1 MKILQLRFANLNSL
15 YGEWNID
22 FSAPDYTAN
31 GIFALTGPTGA
42 GKSTIL
48 DAICLALYGST
59 PRLGRITKSANEIMS
74 RRTGTCFAEVVF
86 ATQEGRFRCHWGQHR
101 ARKKPTGELQSPQHE
116 ISVADQE
123 GKVLEHQLRRVL
135 TVVEEKTGMDFERFT
150 RSMLL
155 AQGGFDTFL
164 RADTEQ
170 KSALLEQITGTGIYT
185 EISSRV
191 HERQRSERE
200 TLKELEVEIKG
211 IQVLSTEQEREIS
224 AELQVRQQEE
234 QNLNTQLESAT
245 RALLWRK
252 NLLALEQE
260 LNSLAQER
268 STLDRELA
276 DFAPRQQRLEYAQQA
291 TVLEG
296 EYATLLGVRTQ
307 QQSAQEEIA
316 QCQNRI
322 PELEKAADE
331 VQTQVQQAQQLH
343 KQTTQELHHTL
354 QRTQQVR
361 NLDQQLKELQQKLK
375 QLQDT
380 YAADEKQ
387 IRTLEQQRAKAQQRR
402 ETLAQE
408 LDGVEQDL
416 RLNKA
421 VAALVPEL
429 GGIRTGLEQLEQL
442 QQEVYAAQQKGTELS
457 REVSETQQ
465 QERKH
470 AKELNQQ
477 RDRVHKIEEEAESKR
492 QELAQL
498 LAGRKLGEYRREKDA
513 LQRELALLQRIA
525 ALEDQRAHLQEGQ
538 PCPLCGA
545 TAHPYATGE
554 VPEQSETEARIEKFN
569 TLIENAEGL
578 QQEIEKMQA
587 KAEQD
592 RTALTLLKTR
602 GATLEYAYQR
612 AQERKE
618 ENATTLK
625 ELQWRYAA
633 QLDPLQQR
641 IEAFGAHF
649 DPQVP
654 QQSVA
659 YLTQRV
665 EEWQALE
672 QRQTGLNTELTRV
685 DAEVERLDAVLET
698 RRSALEKQ
706 QQELEHQRRANEELQ
721 HQRHELFGDK
731 DPDEMERCARQQ
743 AENAEQ
749 EYTRRQTRLQEAQQ
763 RLTEVCNRRETLKL
777 QIDKRAAELKGLE
790 QNFMHLAKEAGF
802 ASEAAFLEARLV
814 PEERHK
820 LEEESRQLH
829 QRHLELQTRMQDR
842 SAKLEQE
849 RARDLTRAGVEELEQ
864 QSEQLR
870 TQLENVRGTR
880 AELQHRLRE
889 HARAIEHIRD
899 KEGAIRT
906 QRQECAKWERL
917 HGLIG
922 SADGKKFRNFAQGL
936 TFEMMVKHANAQLG
950 RMSERYLLVR
960 DTEHPLELNVM
971 DNYQGGEVRSTR
983 NLSGGESFIVSLSL
997 ALGLSSMASRNIRID
1012 SLFLDEGF
1020 GTLDEDTL
1028 ETALEALA
1036 GLHQEG
1042 KLIGVISHVGGLK
1055 ERIPTRIKVKPQPG
1069 GKSALNGPGV
1079 VKG

>member
-1 MKILQLRFANLNSL
+1 MKILHLRFANLNSL

-22 FSAPDYTAN
+22 FSTPEYSAN

-48 DAICLALYGST
+48 DAICLALYGAT

-86 ATQEGRFRCHWGQHR
+86 ATEEGQYRCHWGQHR
-101 ARKKPTGELQSPQHE
+101 ARRKSTGELQNPRHE
-116 ISVADQE
+116 ISVAAQE
-123 GKVLEHQLRRVL
+123 GEVLENQLRKVL
-135 TVVEEKTGMDFERFT
+135 TMVEKKTGMDFERFT

-200 TLKELEVEIKG
+200 TLKILEAEIKG
-211 IQVLSTEQEREIS
+211 IQILEPEQESKIS
-224 AELQVRQQEE
+224 AELQAREQEE
-234 QNLNTQLESAT
+234 QNLHAELETAT

-252 NLLALEQE
+252 NLIALEQE
-260 LNSLAQER
+260 LNTLGQER
-268 STLDRELA
+268 TTLDAEVA
-276 DFAPRQQRLEYAQQA
+276 DFAPRQQCLERAQQA
-291 TVLEG
+291 TGLEG
-296 EYATLLGVRTQ
+296 EYATLAGVREQ
-307 QQSAQEEIA
+307 QRSAQEELA
-316 QCQNRI
+316 QCQNRV
-322 PELEKAADE
+322 PELEKIADE
-331 VQTQVQQAQQLH
+331 VQIQVQQTQQLH
-343 KQTTQELHHTL
+343 KQTTQELYHTL
-354 QRTQQVR
+354 QQTQQVR
-361 NLDQQLKELQQKLK
+361 AIDKQFKELQQKLK

-380 YAADEKQ
+380 YTADAKQ
-387 IRTLEQQRAKAQQRR
+387 IRTLEQQRAKAQQLR
-402 ETLAQE
+402 EE
-408 LDGVEQDL
+408 LEHERSAVEKGLKD
-416 RLNKA
+416 NSD
-421 VAALVPEL
+421 VAALIPEL
-429 GGIRTGLEQLEQL
+429 GGIRAGLEQLEQL
-442 QQEVYAAQQKGTELS
+442 QQQTRTAQQKGTDFSRELS
-457 REVSETQQ
+457 EAERRERT
-465 QERKH
+465 H
-470 AKELNQQ
+470 AKELEQQ
-477 RDRVHKIEEEAESKR
+477 REKVRKAEEQTENKR
-492 QELAQL
+492 LELKQL
-498 LAGRKLGEYRREKDA
+498 LAGRKLAEYRREKDA

-545 TAHPYATGE
+545 TEHPYATGE

-602 GATLEYAYQR
+602 GATLEYASQR

-625 ELQWRYAA
+625 ELQRRYAA

-641 IEAFGAHF
+641 IEAFGAQF

-654 QQSVA
+654 QQSVT

-665 EEWQALE
+665 EEWQLLE
-672 QRQTGLNTELTRV
+672 QRQTGLNTELARV
-685 DAEVERLDAVLET
+685 DAEIERLNAVLEMQFA
-698 RRSALEKQ
+698 ALEKQ
-706 QQELEHQRRANEELQ
+706 QQELEHQRRANEQLQ
-721 HQRHELFGDK
+721 QQRHELFGDK
-731 DPDEMERCARQQ
+731 DPDKMERRARQQ

-749 EYTRRQTRLQEAQQ
+749 KCTEVQARLQEAQQ
-763 RLTEVCNRRETLKL
+763 RLTEVRNRRETLKL
-777 QIDKRAAELKGLE
+777 QIDKRATELKELE
-790 QNFMHLAKEAGF
+790 LNFLNQCKEAGF
-802 ASEAAFLEARLV
+802 ASEAAFIEARLEAEV
-814 PEERHK
+814 RRK
-820 LEEESRQLH
+820 LEEEARHLH
-829 QRHLELQTRMQDR
+829 QRHLEVETRIKDR

-849 RARDLTRAGVEELEQ
+849 RAQELTRSGVEELEQ
-864 QSEQLR
+864 QSEQLKE
-870 TQLENVRGTR
+870 QLEKVRAGR
-880 AELQHRLRE
+880 AELQQQLRE
-889 HARAIEHIRD
+889 HALALERIRD
-899 KEGAIRT
+899 KEGAIRA
-906 QRQECAKWERL
+906 QRQECARWERL

-950 RMSERYLLVR
+950 RIHERYLLVR
-960 DTEHPLELNVM
+960 DTENPLELNVM

-1069 GKSALNGPGV
+1069 GKSILAGPGV
-1079 VKG
+1079 EKG

>member
-15 YGEWNID
+15 YGEWSID

-86 ATQEGRFRCHWGQHR
+86 ATQEGQFRCHWGQHR

-200 TLKELEVEIKG
+200 TLKELEAEIKG
-211 IQVLSTEQEREIS
+211 IQVLSAEQESEIS
-224 AELQVRQQEE
+224 AELQTRRQEE
-234 QNLNTQLESAT
+234 QNLNTELESAT

-268 STLDRELA
+268 SNLDRELA
-276 DFAPRQQRLEYAQQA
+276 DFAPRRQRLEYAQQA
-291 TVLEG
+291 TALEG

-307 QQSAQEEIA
+307 QRSAQEELA
-316 QCQNRI
+316 QCQNQV
-322 PELEKAADE
+322 PELEKVADE

-354 QRTQQVR
+354 QQTQQVR
-361 NLDQQLKELQQKLK
+361 SLDQQLKELQQKLK

-387 IRTLEQQRAKAQQRR
+387 IRTLEQQRARMQQRR
-402 ETLAQE
+402 QTLEQE
-408 LDGVEQDL
+408 RNAVEKGLKD
-416 RLNKA
+416 NSA
-421 VAALVPEL
+421 VAALIPEL
-429 GGIRTGLEQLEQL
+429 GGIKAGLEQLEQL
-442 QQEVYAAQQKGTELS
+442 QQEIRAAEQKGTEFS
-457 REVSETQQ
+457 RELSEA
-465 QERKH
+465 ERRERTH
-470 AKELNQQ
+470 AKELEQQ
-477 RDRVHKIEEEAESKR
+477 REQVRKGEEQAESKR
-492 QELAQL
+492 QELKQL
-498 LAGRKLGEYRREKDA
+498 LAGRKLAEYRREKDA

-554 VPEQSETEARIEKFN
+554 VPEQSETEARIETFN

-592 RTALTLLKTR
+592 RTALTLLNTK
-602 GATLEYAYQR
+602 GATLEYACQR

-618 ENATTLK
+618 DNATTLK
-625 ELQWRYAA
+625 ELQRRYAA
-633 QLDPLQQR
+633 QLDPLKQR
-641 IEAFGAHF
+641 IEAFGAPF

-685 DAEVERLDAVLET
+685 DAEIERLNAVLEMQFA
-698 RRSALEKQ
+698 ALEKQ
-706 QQELEHQRRANEELQ
+706 QQELEHQRRADEQLQ

-731 DPDEMERCARQQ
+731 DPDEMERRARQQ

-763 RLTEVCNRRETLKL
+763 RLTEVRNRRETLKL
-777 QIDKRAAELKGLE
+777 QIDKRATELKELE
-790 QNFMHLAKEAGF
+790 LNFLRQAKEVGF
-802 ASEAAFLEARLV
+802 GTEAAFLDARLE
-814 PEERHK
+814 PEERRK
-820 LEEESRQLH
+820 LEEEARHLH
-829 QRHLELQTRMQDR
+829 QRHLEVETRIKDR
-842 SAKLEQE
+842 SAKLEEE
-849 RARDLTRAGVEELEQ
+849 RAQELTRAGAEELEQ
-864 QSEQLR
+864 QSEELKE
-870 TQLENVRGTR
+870 QLEKVRARR
-880 AELQHRLRE
+880 AELQHQLRE
-889 HARAIEHIRD
+889 HALALERIRY

-906 QRQECAKWERL
+906 QRQECGKWERL

-936 TFEMMVKHANAQLG
+936 TFEMMVKHANVQLG

-1069 GKSALNGPGV
+1069 GKSILTGPGV
-1079 VKG
+1079 ARG

>member
-1 MKILQLRFANLNSL
+1 MKILHLRFANLNSL

-22 FSAPDYTAN
+22 FSAPEYTAN

-48 DAICLALYGST
+48 DAICLALYGAT

-86 ATQEGRFRCHWGQHR
+86 ATEEGQYRCHWGQHR
-101 ARKKPTGELQSPQHE
+101 ARRKPSGELQNPRHE
-116 ISVADQE
+116 ISVADHE
-123 GKVLEHQLRRVL
+123 GAVLENQLRRVL
-135 TVVEEKTGMDFERFT
+135 NMVEEKTGMDFERFT

-200 TLKELEVEIKG
+200 TLKELEAEIKG
-211 IQVLSTEQEREIS
+211 IQVLSAEQESEIS
-224 AELQVRQQEE
+224 AELQTCQQEE
-234 QNLNTQLESAT
+234 QNLNTGLESAT

-260 LNSLAQER
+260 LNTLKQER
-268 STLDRELA
+268 TTLNRELA
-276 DFAPRQQRLEYAQQA
+276 DFAPRQQRLERAQQA
-291 TVLEG
+291 AGLAG
-296 EYATLLGVRTQ
+296 EYATLLGVREQ
-307 QQSAQEEIA
+307 QRSAQEELD
-316 QCQNRI
+316 QCQARI
-322 PELEKAADE
+322 PDLEKT
-331 VQTQVQQAQQLH
+331 VRQLQTQEQEAQQRH
-343 KQTTQELHHTL
+343 KQTTDKLHHTL
-354 QRTQQVR
+354 QQTQQVR
-361 NLDQQLKELQQKLK
+361 AIDQQLKELQQKLK
-375 QLQDT
+375 QLQDSC
-380 YAADEKQ
+380 AADAKQ
-387 IRTLEQQRAKAQQRR
+387 IRSQEQQCTKAQQRR

-457 REVSETQQ
+457 REVYEAQQ

-470 AKELNQQ
+470 AKELHQQ
-477 RDRVHKIEEEAESKR
+477 RDRVHRIEEEAESKR
-492 QELAQL
+492 RELKQL
-498 LAGRKLGEYRREKDA
+498 LAGRKLAEYRREKDA

-525 ALEDQRAHLQEGQ
+525 ALEDQRALLQEGQ

-545 TAHPYATGE
+545 TIHPYADGD
-554 VPEQSETEARIEKFN
+554 VPEQSETEARIVQLS
-569 TLIENAEGL
+569 TLIENVEGL
-578 QQEIEKMQA
+578 QHDFEKLHARMEQERA
-587 KAEQD
+587 
-592 RTALTLLKTR
+592 ALNQLET
-602 GATLEYAYQR
+602 GAATLEYAHRR

-618 ENATTLK
+618 ENAVTLK
-625 ELQWRYAA
+625 ELQQRYAR
-633 QLDPLQQR
+633 QLEPLQER
-641 IEAFGAHF
+641 IETFGGRF
-649 DPQVP
+649 NPQAP
-654 QQSVA
+654 RESA
-659 YLTQRV
+659 TFLTQQV
-665 EEWQALE
+665 EKWQALE
-672 QRQTGLNTELTRV
+672 QRQTTIKTECTRV
-685 DAEVERLDAVLET
+685 DAEIERLDAVLET
-698 RRSALEKQ
+698 RRTALEKQ
-706 QQELEHQRRANEELQ
+706 KQELEHQRSAETQLQ
-721 HQRHELFGDK
+721 HQRHTLFGDK
-731 DPDEMERCARQQ
+731 DPAAVERQIREKAQH
-743 AENAEQ
+743 AEQ
-749 EYTRRQTRLQEAQQ
+749 KYTGLQARLQKAQQ
-763 RLTEVCNRRETLKL
+763 RLTEARNRSETLKL
-777 QIDKRAAELKGLE
+777 QIEERASKLKELE
-790 QNFMHLAKEAGF
+790 QNFLHQGNEAGF
-802 ASEAAFLEARLV
+802 ASETAFIDARLE

-820 LEEESRQLH
+820 LEEEARHLH
-829 QRHLELQTRMQDR
+829 QRHLEVETRIKDR

-849 RARDLTRAGVEELEQ
+849 RAQELTRAGAEELEQ
-864 QSEQLR
+864 QSEQLKE
-870 TQLENVRGTR
+870 QLEKVRARR
-880 AELQHRLRE
+880 AELQHQLRE
-889 HARAIEHIRD
+889 HALALERIRD
-899 KEGAIRT
+899 KEGAIRA
-906 QRQECAKWERL
+906 QRQECGKWERL

-936 TFEMMVKHANAQLG
+936 TFEMMVKHANVQLG

-1069 GKSALNGPGV
+1069 GKSVLNGPGV
-1079 VKG
+1079 EKG

>member
-15 YGEWNID
+15 YGEWSID
-22 FSAPDYTAN
+22 FSAPEYTAN

-48 DAICLALYGST
+48 DAICLALYGAT

-101 ARKKPTGELQSPQHE
+101 ARKKPTGELQNPQHE

-200 TLKELEVEIKG
+200 TLKELEAEIKG
-211 IQVLSTEQEREIS
+211 IQVLSAEQESEIS
-224 AELQVRQQEE
+224 AELQTRQQEE
-234 QNLNTQLESAT
+234 QNLNTGLESAT

-260 LNSLAQER
+260 LSSLAQER
-268 STLDRELA
+268 SSLDRELA
-276 DFAPRQQRLEYAQQA
+276 HFAPRQQRLEYAQQA
-291 TVLEG
+291 TALEG
-296 EYATLLGVRTQ
+296 DYATLLGVRTQ
-307 QQSAQEEIA
+307 QQSAQEELA
-316 QCQNRI
+316 QCQNQI
-322 PELEKAADE
+322 PELEKVADE

-354 QRTQQVR
+354 QQTQQVR
-361 NLDQQLKELQQKLK
+361 SLDQQLKELQQKLK

-387 IRTLEQQRAKAQQRR
+387 IRTLEHQRARMQQRR
-402 ETLAQE
+402 QTLEQE
-408 LDGVEQDL
+408 WSAVEKGLKD
-416 RLNKA
+416 NSA
-421 VAALVPEL
+421 VAALIPEL
-429 GGIRTGLEQLEQL
+429 GGIKAGLEQLEQL
-442 QQEVYAAQQKGTELS
+442 QQEIRTAEQKGAEFSRELS
-457 REVSETQQ
+457 EAERRERT
-465 QERKH
+465 H
-470 AKELNQQ
+470 AKELEQQ
-477 RDRVHKIEEEAESKR
+477 REQVRKAEEQAESKR
-492 QELAQL
+492 QELKQL
-498 LAGRKLGEYRREKDA
+498 LSGRKLAEYRREKDA

-592 RTALTLLKTR
+592 RTALTLLNTKS
-602 GATLEYAYQR
+602 ATLEYACQR

-625 ELQWRYAA
+625 ELQGRYAA

-641 IEAFGAHF
+641 IEAFGAQF

-685 DAEVERLDAVLET
+685 DAEIERLNAVLEMQFT
-698 RRSALEKQ
+698 ALEKQ
-706 QQELEHQRRANEELQ
+706 QQELEHQRRADEQLQ

-731 DPDEMERCARQQ
+731 DPDGMERRARQQ

-763 RLTEVCNRRETLKL
+763 RLTEVRNRRETLKL
-777 QIDKRAAELKGLE
+777 QIDKRATELKELE
-790 QNFMHLAKEAGF
+790 LNFLHQCKEAGF
-802 ASEAAFLEARLV
+802 ASEAAFREARLEA
-814 PEERHK
+814 EERRK
-820 LEEESRQLH
+820 LEEEARHLH
-829 QRHLELQTRMQDR
+829 QRHLEVETRIKDR
-842 SAKLEQE
+842 SAKLEEE
-849 RARDLTRAGVEELEQ
+849 RAQELTRAGAEELEQ
-864 QSEQLR
+864 QSEELKE
-870 TQLENVRGTR
+870 QLEKVRARR
-880 AELQHRLRE
+880 AELQHQLRE
-889 HARAIEHIRD
+889 HALALERIRG

-906 QRQECAKWERL
+906 QRQECGKWERL

-936 TFEMMVKHANAQLG
+936 TFEMMVKHANVQLG

-960 DTEHPLELNVM
+960 DAEHPLELNVM

-1069 GKSALNGPGV
+1069 GKSVLSGPGV
-1079 VKG
+1079 EKG